1 MFVDIIRLLEGDVIT
16 MDDLS
21 DFTDKLRENVK
32 ISQERENYE
41 I

>member
-1 MFVDIIRLLEGDVIT
+1 MFFDIIRLLEGDVIT

>member
-1 MFVDIIRLLEGDVIT
+1 MFFDDIRLLETELIT
-16 MDDLS
+16 MNDLS